1 MTVSVFVL
9 VSSLINFNE
18 RTLLISFLLKTIF
31 KLLLCLQLS
40 SPLNY
45 LQIFFQIIQINFS
58 NFTKIFLFHFFYYKN
73 NSKCIGDMHSLFL
86 NKRFKITL
94 LIQRYI
100 EKPSEFNGSLD
111 GAGLCLMI
119 LHSLC
124 ASATP
129 GIIGFKNAVHVK
141 HL

>member
-1 MTVSVFVL
+1 M
-9 VSSLINFNE
+9 
-18 RTLLISFLLKTIF
+18 
-31 KLLLCLQLS
+31 
-40 SPLNY
+40 
-45 LQIFFQIIQINFS
+45 
-58 NFTKIFLFHFFYYKN
+58 FHFFYYKN